1 MPQHDPTPSERAPR
15 RRPSRSRSGLALTL
29 GAVTLLV
36 SACGGS
42 SDSGSTPT
50 ATQPTYDTAA
60 VTAGAAWL
68 SDQVTHGVVHNDQYG
83 IDDYG
88 LSADVALALHDVDAQ
103 PDTVQAVSDQLAKH
117 VKDYT
122 SPGYGTV
129 TSAGSTAK
137 AAVLAQAVG
146 ADPTSYGGQDLVAQ
160 LEGTVADRG
169 PIKGR
174 IQDALDTKVKSAAD
188 YANVVGQAY
197 AVMALDAA
205 GSDRAGDATSFLV
218 SQQCSGGWFR
228 LDFTKD
234 TGAADQSCDGDKTSK
249 PDIDATAFAVR
260 ALSAVDSPDVSSQVD
275 SAVAWLEKQQ
285 ANDGSFGAETPNS
298 NSTGLAGTVLA
309 DAGET
314 TAAEKAAG
322 WVFQHQVA
330 DCPQVDRSDVGAIAY
345 DDAALQAA
353 DQKGITTKT
362 SDQFRRAGSE
372 ALPVLQW
379 LPADAGKAGS
389 C

>member
-1 MPQHDPTPSERAPR
+1 MPQHDPTPSARAPR
-15 RRPSRSRSGLALTL
+15 RRPSPRRSGLALTL

-50 ATQPTYDTAA
+50 ATTPTYDTSA

-103 PDTVQAVSDQLAKH
+103 PQTVQAVSDQLAEH
-117 VKDYT
+117 VKEYT

-137 AAVLAQAVG
+137 AAVLAQAAG

-169 PIKGR
+169 SIKGR

-275 SAVAWLEKQQ
+275 SAVAWLAKQQ
-285 ANDGSFGAETPNS
+285 AGDGSFGTETPNS

-309 DAGET
+309 GVGET
-314 TAAEKAAG
+314 TAAEKAAA

-330 DCPQVDRSDVGAIAY
+330 DCPQADRTDVGAIAY

-353 DQKGITTKT
+353 EQKGITTKT
-362 SDQFRRAGSE
+362 SDQFRRASSE